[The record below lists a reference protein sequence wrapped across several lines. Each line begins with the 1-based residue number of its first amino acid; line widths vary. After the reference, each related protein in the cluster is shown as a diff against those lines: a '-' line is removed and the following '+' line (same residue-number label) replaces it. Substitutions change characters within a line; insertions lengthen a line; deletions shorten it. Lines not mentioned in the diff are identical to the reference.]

1 MTVDV
6 ASKLF
11 PLDEERKV
19 HRSLSTLLHSQFHP
33 TKRKVRL
40 MQFNMSSLHFGDFAD
55 SPSMILSPHQHQHSF
70 EPVSSYT
77 SSVQRYHSFKP
88 FKPIDSV
95 QNPLFRFEKM
105 ADQQPNPTPTGI
117 KRKRD
122 SFEGEP
128 NMPFPQRPN
137 PALSNTSQAHAP
149 PYILP
154 DTEDLLAQFTETASS
169 SSEPAESSRH
179 KLPRRSTADTH
190 SLTTTGPNN
199 TIVSTTPNPIT
210 TSPHIDQLSQL
221 LGIGWTAVLTNPDPD
236 FQKAVRG
243 WEKYIDNHYPLDE
256 VAIQARSKGLD
267 NAFLVVARN
276 QENLA
281 LRRWYLFREDLLVGL
296 LSSLPHLF

>member
-1 MTVDV
+1 
-6 ASKLF
+6 
-11 PLDEERKV
+11 
-19 HRSLSTLLHSQFHP
+19 
-33 TKRKVRL
+33 
-40 MQFNMSSLHFGDFAD
+40 MSSLHFGDFGD
-55 SPSMILSPHQHQHSF
+55 SPSMILSSHQHQHSF
-70 EPVSSYT
+70 EPVSSYN

-88 FKPIDSV
+88 FKPIEPV
-95 QNPLFRFEKM
+95 PKPRFRFEKM
-105 ADQQPNPTPTGI
+105 ADQRPNPAPTGI

-122 SFEGEP
+122 SCDGEA
-128 NMPFPQRPN
+128 NILFPQRPHPSLSDASQSN
-137 PALSNTSQAHAP
+137 AL

-154 DTEDLLAQFTETASS
+154 HTEDLLAQFTETASS
-169 SSEPAESSRH
+169 SSEAAESARH

-199 TIVSTTPNPIT
+199 TIVSSAPNPIT

-276 QENLA
+276 QENPS
-281 LRRWYLFREDLLVGL
+281 LRRWYLFREDLLVSL
-296 LSSLPHLF
+296 PYSSLPHPF